1 MDCNAQVLE
10 GAVGGGGSNGGEKG
24 KEKEQRNVEEELST
38 GVGAEPPFHVENPER
53 RLVMHGGGEG
63 ELSGDEEEEFV
74 FDDDGEEE
82 TGKNRWMAVA
92 RFYSGRIVKAK
103 VMFEELSNV
112 WGEVKPRPLGDNRF
126 LIEFASEWSLNF
138 ALHGGPWKFKGVALI
153 VVNYDGFSRLSEIVI
168 DSIPLWIR
176 IYDMPVAMMKKESF
190 VSALGAKVGRV
201 MEIGEEVKDF
211 KRVRVDFA
219 LADALKPSVRIK
231 VKDRGFMEF
240 EVKYEDVPYFCFC
253 CGRIGHSERECPEE
267 DLSLESA
274 RFGVGLRASPFKR
287 AMGRQLAFY
296 TASPAAQKVLNFS
309 GHQKEKVA
317 FFTGSTTSRGGQD
330 GRSRSGRS
338 MHVGGEGS
346 GGVSSQSGGN
356 SSKSQS
362 RLSKEQESELAG
374 GVQNMVVD
382 DTTGKS

>member
-1 MDCNAQVLE
+1 
-10 GAVGGGGSNGGEKG
+10 
-24 KEKEQRNVEEELST
+24 
-38 GVGAEPPFHVENPER
+38 
-53 RLVMHGGGEG
+53 MHGGGEG

-112 WGEVKPRPLGDNRF
+112 WGEVKPRPLGDNR
-126 LIEFASEWSLNF
+126 
-138 ALHGGPWKFKGVALI
+138 
-153 VVNYDGFSRLSEIVI
+153 LSEIVI

-211 KRVRVDFA
+211 KR
-219 LADALKPSVRIK
+219 